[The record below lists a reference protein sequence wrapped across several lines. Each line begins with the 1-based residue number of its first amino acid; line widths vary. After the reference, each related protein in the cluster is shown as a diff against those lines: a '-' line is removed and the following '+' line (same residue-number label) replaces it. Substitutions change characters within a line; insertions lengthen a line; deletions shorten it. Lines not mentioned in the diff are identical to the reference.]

1 MTRPA
6 GLLVTVCLLAAGCSR
21 TAPAPAG
28 GVPYRL
34 GDRDGRLTMALGQ
47 LTLVFEG
54 IPADPSANGTTGTLF
69 VSGSGGGSVDVGR
82 VSVKHKEA
90 DGICTVTVNSTV
102 WEFPSASVTLRDAE
116 YDPGVVYTWVTAGC
130 AEVVLSTKFH
140 RYEAT
145 PTLSEDAVASK

>member
-102 WEFPSASVTLRDAE
+102 TFKLAEGGAKLVIGDKTYAVNEARTVSVAPD
-116 YDPGVVYTWVTAGC
+116 G
-130 AEVVLSTKFH
+130 
-140 RYEAT
+140 T
-145 PTLSEDAVASK
+145 PR